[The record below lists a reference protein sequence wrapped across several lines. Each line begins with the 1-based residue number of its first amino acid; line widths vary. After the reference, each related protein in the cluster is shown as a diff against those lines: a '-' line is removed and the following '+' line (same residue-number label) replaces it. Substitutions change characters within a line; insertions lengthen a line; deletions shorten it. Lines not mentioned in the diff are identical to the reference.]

1 MLHTYVALLRAV
13 NVGTTWINMAEL
25 CELLSSLGFQ
35 KVQTY
40 IQSGN
45 VILSSKDSSA
55 KCGDAI
61 ASLLEDRL
69 GTPIGVILKDA
80 RDLATVVAE
89 NHFAGDPIF
98 DRTKL
103 HVTFLK
109 EKPTKSA
116 LTRLA
121 AIKAGEDQF
130 HASGSVIY
138 LHCPNGYGRTKLSN
152 AAIERVL
159 GVEATTRNWKT
170 VVTLLEMAQG

>member
-13 NVGTTWINMAEL
+13 NVGTTWIKMAEL

-35 KVQTY
+35 NVQTY

-55 KCGDAI
+55 KCGEAI
-61 ASLLEDRL
+61 AFLLEDRL
-69 GTPIGVILKDA
+69 NIPICGVLKNA
-80 RDLATVVAE
+80 KELATIVAD
-89 NHFAGDPIF
+89 NPGIDQ
-98 DRTKL
+98 TKL
-103 HVTFLK
+103 HITFLT
-109 EKPTKSA
+109 EKPAKSA
-116 LTRLA
+116 LTRLG

-152 AAIERVL
+152 AAIERAL
-159 GVEATTRNWKT
+159 GVRATTRNWKT
-170 VVTLLEMAQG
+170 VSELVRMVEAI